1 MTDTF
6 WMETKVKIPAAV
18 GEIVAEILVEEG
30 AGGVVYDDP
39 EIYNEYSLKDD
50 EYFGKEIS
58 AVTPPEF
65 GLRVYFPK
73 DGRLDERLARS
84 KERIEGVLGY
94 PPRFEFQEVREEDWA
109 EAWKTYFKPEH
120 IGNIV
125 IKPSWEDYQP
135 TGYEIVVELDPGMA
149 FGTGTHPTTRL
160 CLLLLQEIGYG
171 KKNLLDIGTGSGI
184 LAVAGAKLGIRE
196 IMATDIDPLA
206 VNIAAENAA
215 RNGEEQTITVVE
227 GDLLERKPERRF
239 ELVVANI
246 ISNAILK
253 IIPNLPQVLEN
264 EGYFL
269 ASGIIEERFPEI
281 KEALITR
288 GFSIYKTLKEDGWV
302 GVAALFNPGD

>member
-6 WMETKVKIPAAV
+6 WIETKVKIPAAF
-18 GEIVAEILVEEG
+18 GEIVAELLVEEG

-39 EIYNEYSLKDD
+39 EIYDEYSLKDD
-50 EYFGKEIS
+50 EYFGKEIT
-58 AVTPPEF
+58 AITPQEF
-65 GLRVYFPK
+65 GLRVYFPR
-73 DGRLDERLARS
+73 DNRLDERLARL
-84 KERIEGVLGY
+84 KERIGAVLGY
-94 PPRFEFQEVREEDWA
+94 PPEFQFQEVREEDWA

-125 IKPSWEDYQP
+125 IKPSWEEYQS
-135 TGYEIVVELDPGMA
+135 TGDEIVVELDPGMA

-196 IMATDIDPLA
+196 IVATDIDPLA
-206 VNIAAENAA
+206 VNIAAQNAA
-215 RNGEEQTITVVE
+215 RNGVEQTITTME
-227 GDLLERKPERRF
+227 GDLLEQKPGRRF

-281 KEALITR
+281 EEALVTR
-288 GFSIYKTLKEDGWV
+288 GFSIYRTLTEDGWV
-302 GVAALFNPGD
+302 GVIARYK